1 MDKFIKKLKLG
12 SLFSALTTQKILV
25 IVIVVGAFFL
35 GSLWTKVQMLEKGT
49 GTGTGSGAAAANAG
63 AKAVVPT
70 AAPAAV
76 APKLAK
82 DDHILGSTNARIALV
97 EYSDLECP
105 YCKTFHLTATKIVND
120 YAGKV
125 MWVYRHYPLSFHANA
140 QKEAEASECVN
151 ELGGNDAFWK
161 FIDTIYERTT
171 SNGTGFALEKLGPL
185 AAEVGVD
192 QTKFQTCLD
201 SGKYAQK
208 VKDMETQGSKE
219 GVSGTPGNI
228 LLDTKTGKTQEIPGA
243 VPFEQIKPLIDGML
257 K

>member
-1 MDKFIKKLKLG
+1 MEKFIKKLKLG
-12 SLFSALTTQKILV
+12 SIFSSLNTQKILV
-25 IVIVVGAFFL
+25 VVIIVGAFFM
-35 GSLWTKVQMLEKGT
+35 GSMWTKVQMLEKGA
-49 GTGTGSGAAAANAG
+49 GTNVVANNPGAG
-63 AKAVVPT
+63 QVVPT
-70 AAPAAV
+70 AAKVPSV
-76 APKLAK
+76 APKIAK
-82 DDHILGSTNARIALV
+82 DDHIRGNANARIALV

-161 FIDTIYERTT
+161 FIDAIYERTT

-185 AAEVGVD
+185 AAEIGVD

-201 SGKYAQK
+201 SGKYTQK
-208 VKDMETQGSKE
+208 VKDEETQGTKE
-219 GVSGTPGNI
+219 GISGTPGNI

-243 VPFEQIKPLIDGML
+243 VPFEQIKPVIDGML

>member
-12 SLFSALTTQKILV
+12 VLFSKLKTQTVLV
-25 IVIVVGAFFL
+25 IVVIVSAFLL
-35 GSLWTKVQMLEKGT
+35 GSLWTKVQMLEKGA
-49 GTGTGSGAAAANAG
+49 GTAPIAAKGAGQA
-63 AKAVVPT
+63 VPT
-70 AAPAAV
+70 AAKAPPAV
-76 APKLAK
+76 APKIVK
-82 DDHILGSTNARIALV
+82 DDHIRGNTNARIALV
-97 EYSDLECP
+97 EYSDMECP
-105 YCKTFHLTATKIVND
+105 FCKTFHLTAQKVVND

-140 QKEAEASECVN
+140 QKEAEGSECVN

-161 FIDTIYERTT
+161 FIDAVYERTT
-171 SNGTGFALEKLGPL
+171 ANGTGFALEKLGPL

-192 QTKFQTCLD
+192 QNKFQTCLD

-208 VKDMETQGSKE
+208 VKDQLAQGTKE
-219 GVSGTPGNI
+219 GISGTPGNV

-243 VPFEQIKPLIDGML
+243 VPFEQIKPLIDEML